1 MRYLKRGRPFGLGP
15 VHLRRG
21 RPGLLQSSLAAGF
34 GRRRLTGGLGGVAK
48 SCTGLLQSGARGTGP
63 MRARPPDAT
72 GTAVARH
79 GDNYELGVVNRE
91 VDRSLPA
98 SVHDNSPR

>member
-1 MRYLKRGRPFGLGP
+1 M
-15 VHLRRG
+15 HLRCG
-21 RPGLLQSSLAAGF
+21 GPGLLQGSLALGF
-34 GRRRLTGGLGGVAK
+34 GRRRLHGGFRGVAK

-63 MRARPPDAT
+63 MRARAPDAT

-91 VDRSLPA
+91 VDGSLPA
-98 SVHDNSPR
+98 SVHDHSPR